1 MNCLIRGLSRMTVNE
16 SKLAEIRND
25 LYLIYHG
32 VRDCCIHSVY
42 SEQLEDEEFMEKI
55 EKDVK
60 FYKLKYLS
68 NAYGDELYKELFFY
82 KYDHQRVMYMISD
95 AVRGQSDVGVYVSK
109 YITGKLL
116 GYSNQDMEEF
126 LERVHHTSDIM
137 KKVEEEIG
145 KWKEKSTNA

>member
-1 MNCLIRGLSRMTVNE
+1 MTVNE

-42 SEQLEDEEFMEKI
+42 RQLEDEEFMESI

-60 FYKLKYLS
+60 FYKLKYLI
-68 NAYGDELYKELFFY
+68 NDYGDEVYKELFFY

-95 AVRGQSDVGVYVSK
+95 AVRGQSDVGVYVSE

-137 KKVEEEIG
+137 KKVEEEIM